1 MANPLILLVGQ
12 SASGKT
18 SVAEVLESKYKLK
31 SLRSYTTRK
40 PRYDGEDGH
49 VFISNEDFD
58 KLEDIIA
65 YTEYNNNRYCATK
78 EQLDASDIYVVDPP
92 GVETLLNSYQSN
104 RHIYIFYLN
113 TNIRNRIDRMYQRG
127 SSDTEIVHRLY
138 VDEEYNWFD
147 KLKIIVWR
155 SFKKVY
161 LYDIDA
167 DRKLEDVVQQIMNSV
182 VNKEVVYEGRII

>member
-18 SVAEVLESKYKLK
+18 SVAEILESKYKLK
-31 SLRSYTTRK
+31 SLRSYTTRQ

-58 KLEDIIA
+58 KLQDIIA
-65 YTEYNNNRYCATK
+65 YTEYNDNKYCATK
-78 EQLDASDIYVVDPP
+78 DQLDASDIYVVDPP

-113 TNIRNRIDRMYQRG
+113 TNIRNRIDRMYKRG
-127 SSDTEIVHRLY
+127 SSDTEIVNRLY

-155 SFKKVY
+155 SFRKVY

-167 DRKLEDVVQQIMNSV
+167 DRPLKDVVKQIMNSV
-182 VNKEVVYEGRII
+182 VNKEVIYEGRLI

>member
-78 EQLDASDIYVVDPP
+78 EQLDASDIYVVDPH
-92 GVETLLNSYQSN
+92 GVETLLNGYPTN

-113 TNIRNRIDRMYQRG
+113 TNIRNRIDRMYKRG
-127 SSDTEIVHRLY
+127 SSDTEIVNRLY

-147 KLKIIVWR
+147 RLKIIVWR
-155 SFKKVY
+155 SFRKVY

-167 DRKLEDVVQQIMNSV
+167 DKPIEDVVKQIMNSV
-182 VNKEVVYEGRII
+182 VNKEVVYEGRLI